1 MEKKKISTLTL
12 CELGILFALV
22 IVLQSISSIG
32 VVTLCLCLVPI
43 TLGAMTIDWRG
54 GAILGFTF
62 GVVALFWGIVGKDVF
77 TLYLFQANP
86 VMTILICIVKGTLC
100 GIAPALI
107 WKLLKDKNAILASIV
122 ASIITPVVNTGIF
135 ALGAWLIKE
144 DVMKAVDSL
153 PVKIEYDNFFTLLF
167 GVLITAN
174 FLIEL
179 VINIVCSPALCKV
192 TQVVEKN
199 FKK

>member
-135 ALGAWLIKE
+135 ALGALLIKK
-144 DVMKAVDSL
+144 DVMGVANTL
-153 PVKIEYDNFFTLLF
+153 GIQFDNFFTLLF
-167 GVLITAN
+167 GVLITTN

-199 FKK
+199 FKKS

>member
-135 ALGAWLIKE
+135 ALGALLIKK
-144 DVMKAVDSL
+144 DVIGVANTL
-153 PVKIEYDNFFTLLF
+153 GIQFDNFFTLLF
-167 GVLITAN
+167 GVLITTN

-199 FKK
+199 FKKS

>member
-122 ASIITPVVNTGIF
+122 TSIITPVVNTGIF
-135 ALGAWLIKE
+135 ALGALLIKK
-144 DVMKAVDSL
+144 DVMGVANTL
-153 PVKIEYDNFFTLLF
+153 GIQFDNFFTLLF
-167 GVLITAN
+167 GVLITTN